1 MHTLWALTFS
11 YSNSR
16 LRLKS
21 NTFNLK
27 ASLNYVGA
35 DWKMSPSSAI
45 DLVQVYEFRGKMK
58 N

>member
-1 MHTLWALTFS
+1 MHTLWALIFS

-27 ASLNYVGA
+27 ASLNYVGT
-35 DWKMSPSSAI
+35 DWKMSPSSPIRFSAS
-45 DLVQVYEFRGKMK
+45 V
-58 N
+58 